1 MKILITRPR
10 AQSETF
16 GEALKTAGFE
26 PIYFPVI
33 EIQPIENNL
42 ALERALEKLNGYEW
56 VVFTSVNAVEMVFDV
71 IARSRW
77 SSSCEGEY
85 RDQATK
91 QSPVEAWGLLRS
103 ARGDIAPRVAAIGPK
118 TAEALRKYNI
128 EPDFVPEEYVAEAI
142 LPGLGDLHGKWVLL
156 PRAEIARKSLPEAI
170 VKAGGTAHEIVVYQ
184 TLPAVVDMEGLDAL
198 KSGVDIITFTSAST
212 VENFVVI
219 TRQHKLDPL
228 NLPNN
233 PLFAC
238 IGPITEQAAREEG
251 LTNLVVAKEYTTEGL
266 MEVISEYVNTETG
279 TQVNK

>member
-1 MKILITRPR
+1 MKVLITRPR

-42 ALERALEKLNGYEW
+42 ALERALEKLNCYEW
-56 VVFTSVNAVEMVFDV
+56 VVFTSVNAVEMVF
-71 IARSRW
+71 
-77 SSSCEGEY
+77 
-85 RDQATK
+85 
-91 QSPVEAWGLLRS
+91 SPSPLRPS
-103 ARGDIAPRVAAIGPK
+103 PSGRGDGGEGLGVRVAAIGPK

-128 EPDFVPEEYVAEAI
+128 EPDFIPEKYVAEAI

-212 VENFVVI
+212 VENFVAIV
-219 TRQHKLDPL
+219 RQHKLDPL

-238 IGPITEQAAREEG
+238 IGPVTEQAAREEG
-251 LTNLVVAKEYTTEGL
+251 LTNLVVAREYTTEGL
-266 MEVISEYVNTETG
+266 IQIISNLEIL
-279 TQVNK
+279 